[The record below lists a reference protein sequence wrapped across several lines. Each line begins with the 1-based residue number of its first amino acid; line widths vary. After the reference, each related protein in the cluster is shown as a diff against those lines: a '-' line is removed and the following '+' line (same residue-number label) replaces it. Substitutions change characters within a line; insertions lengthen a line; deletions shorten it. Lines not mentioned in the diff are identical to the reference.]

1 MRVPLACVALLLT
14 ACPSDVSSKKPP
26 AASPG
31 AEAETKGETKP
42 APEAKPVAKPV
53 AKPDAKPVAKPVAKP
68 DDGPAATVTEDT
80 KFPLPQM
87 LGKAPTEIQPRLGD
101 PTGKGMSRKSCLRF
115 LPERTWFEC
124 AYSFQRYLDPS
135 STYAA
140 ISLTYEDGIST
151 GLAFEGVAG
160 EGVFDPKAALAQL
173 GVTLPGEPKQSR
185 PAENVDLWSWF
196 NGAARLR
203 VHGKQY
209 RVEVSSV
216 EGKWETSK
224 VEFIL
229 NDPLTDAQK
238 ATVRK
243 PAAPVSGG

>member
-1 MRVPLACVALLLT
+1 MRVSLACVALLLT
-14 ACPSDVSSKKPP
+14 ACPSDSSPQDPP
-26 AASPG
+26 V
-31 AEAETKGETKP
+31 AEAQAQPESKP
-42 APEAKPVAKPV
+42 APVATSVSKPDAGPVVKADPVPVAKL
-53 AKPDAKPVAKPVAKP
+53 DE
-68 DDGPAATVTEDT
+68 GPTATVTEDT

-87 LGKAPTEIQPRLGD
+87 LGKAPSEIQPRLGD

-124 AYSFQRYLDPS
+124 AYSFQRYVDAS

-140 ISLTYEDGIST
+140 IAVSYEDGVST
-151 GLAFEGVAG
+151 GLVFEGIPG
-160 EGVFDPKAALAQL
+160 EGAFDPKAALAQV
-173 GVTLPGEPKQSR
+173 GVTLAGEPELSN
-185 PAENVDLWSWF
+185 PEENVQLWSWF

-203 VHGKQY
+203 VHGRQY

-216 EGKWETSK
+216 DGKWETSK

-229 NDPLTDAQK
+229 NDPLTAAQK

-243 PAAPVSGG
+243 PAAPSSGD